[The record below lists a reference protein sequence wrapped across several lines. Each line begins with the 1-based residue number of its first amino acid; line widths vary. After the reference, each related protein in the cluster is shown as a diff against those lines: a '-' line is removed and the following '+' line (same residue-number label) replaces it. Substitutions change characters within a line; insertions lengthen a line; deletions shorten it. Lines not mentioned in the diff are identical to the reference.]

1 MMKLDDQFKQLQNHP
16 ENERLERD
24 IRAKLDEKNVKK
36 PWNLL
41 GSPIGEWS
49 FVLVFVVLASFLL
62 VTSLN
67 DTNQATSDSIK
78 AIYSYKSSG
87 SSDDFR
93 AKPSTN
99 YIGMENVTTDSLL
112 FLFENIDELPSV
124 DPQTKQYTDYQL
136 IVVYENGEQRRFEL
150 DYYYNLYDVDKDIFY
165 TGLNQFPQAV
175 YVDLQ
180 DAHVVKLPIILLPIL
195 ILIVT
200 GATSLFYSK
209 RKIQLSRHNQS
220 MYVATAIYA
229 FVMIAI
235 FYYAYNI
242 GLLYRPFVF
251 VLILLLGYILWWPIK
266 RETTNP
272 TILRVEKLKIIVLV
286 LSVVAFLFWG

>member
-1 MMKLDDQFKQLQNHP
+1 MKLDNQFKQLQNHP
-16 ENERLERD
+16 ENERLQQE
-24 IRAKLDEKNVKK
+24 IRAKLDGKNVKK

-41 GSPIGEWS
+41 GSPLGEWS

-150 DYYYNLYDVDKDIFY
+150 DDYYLYDVDQDLFY
-165 TGLNQFPQAV
+165 PGFNQLPQAV
-175 YVDLQ
+175 YYDLRNV
-180 DAHVVKLPIILLPIL
+180 HFVKLPIILLPVL
-195 ILIVT
+195 ILVVT
-200 GATSLFYSK
+200 GAVSLFYSR
-209 RKIQLSRHNQS
+209 RKIELPRHNQS
-220 MYVATAIYA
+220 LYVATAIYVL
-229 FVMIAI
+229 VMIAV
-235 FYYAYNI
+235 FYYALNI
-242 GLLYRPFVF
+242 GLLYRPFIF
-251 VLILLLGYILWWPIK
+251 VLILLLGYIMWWPIK
-266 RETTNP
+266 RGTTNP
-272 TILRVEKLKIIVLV
+272 TILRVEKLKIIVIV
-286 LSVVAFLFWG
+286 LSVIAFLFWG

>member
-1 MMKLDDQFKQLQNHP
+1 MKLDDQFKQLQNHP
-16 ENERLERD
+16 ENERLQQE
-24 IRAKLDEKNVKK
+24 IRAKLDVKNVRK

-41 GSPIGEWS
+41 GNPIGEWS

-62 VTSLN
+62 FTSLN
-67 DTNQATSDSIK
+67 ETNQATSDSIK

-112 FLFENIDELPSV
+112 YLFENIDELPTI

-136 IVVYENGEQRRFEL
+136 IVVYENSEQRRFEL
-150 DYYYNLYDVDKDIFY
+150 DDYYLYDVDKDIFY
-165 TGLNQFPQAV
+165 PGLNQLSQTV
-175 YVDLQ
+175 YDDLH
-180 DAHVVKLPIILLPIL
+180 DAHFVKLPIILLPVL
-195 ILIVT
+195 ILVVT
-200 GATSLFYSK
+200 GAASLFYSR
-209 RKIQLSRHNQS
+209 RKIQLPRHNQS

-229 FVMIAI
+229 LVMIAV
-235 FYYAYNI
+235 FYYALNI
-242 GLLYRPFVF
+242 GLLYRPFIF
-251 VLILLLGYILWWPIK
+251 VLILLLGYIMWWPIK

-272 TILRVEKLKIIVLV
+272 TILRVEKLKIIALV
-286 LSVVAFLFWG
+286 LGVVVFLIWG